1 MKKWKIGIYRRRSF
15 DERNEE
21 ESNSVANQKRLIDDY
36 LLDKNDIIV
45 YKDYVDDGYTGTDF
59 NRPGYKRMLNDIK
72 NRKING
78 VVVKDLSRLGRNYIE
93 VGNFIDEIVPQYSLR
108 FISVNDNVDSIK
120 NPNIMQSLEIPFKNP
135 NIMQSLEIPFKNLLN
150 ESYSKDSS
158 KKMRTALKASKKS
171 GNFIGKIAPYGYLK
185 DPDDS
190 HKLIIDKDAANVVK
204 RIFDLALK
212 GRSKQEIVE
221 ELTNNNILTPSVY
234 LKEKYNIKVSRISR
248 RWNTKMLDTILQ
260 NKTYIGSLVQCKRTR
275 ISHKTHNMVRVAE
288 DEWVVSKKRHN
299 AIIKEEIFNQV
310 QDILYNRNVRVNKEG
325 KFYKYTGFL
334 KCSECGANLYRKTK
348 IKNNKEKV
356 YYYCSTYYNTRQCNK
371 HYIQEKELDE
381 VVLEILNQHIELVCD
396 ISNKIEDVISVSR
409 VEYNAKLKEIRISE
423 IEKELEKYQVLLN
436 ELVKDYRCDF
446 ISQEDYD
453 DFKQKYLYEINKL
466 NMEKENLEIS
476 KINSY
481 NLDWINNFKKTGKI
495 KTIDR
500 NIVDSFIKDIFVNN
514 EKGVD
519 IIFRYKDEYENAERY
534 LKSKNNVV

>member
-120 NPNIMQSLEIPFKNP
+120 NPNIMQSLEIPFKN
-135 NIMQSLEIPFKNLLN
+135 LLN

-185 DPDDS
+185 DPDDP
-190 HKLIIDKDAANVVK
+190 HKLIIDKDAANIVK

-381 VVLEILNQHIELVCD
+381 VVLDILNQHIELVCD

-409 VEYNAKLKEIRISE
+409 VEYNAKLKEIRICE

-519 IIFRYKDEYENAERY
+519 VIFRYKDEYENAERY